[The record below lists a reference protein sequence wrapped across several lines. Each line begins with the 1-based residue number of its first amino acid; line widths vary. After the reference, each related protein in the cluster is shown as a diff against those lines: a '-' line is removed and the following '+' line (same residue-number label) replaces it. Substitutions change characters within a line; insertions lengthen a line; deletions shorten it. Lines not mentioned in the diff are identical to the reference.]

1 MKVIKRLKIITI
13 MFLLFIVST
22 PIFAQTTAAEGD
34 GLGSVVK
41 VMVAVTAFLIAVIMW
56 LVLVNSEKGEKSGKA
71 KSSIFSSLN
80 YETSI
85 EDEQSILLDH
95 DFDGIKE
102 LNNKIPPWFMIIF
115 YASMIFAVI
124 YIFKYHILFDG
135 ESDYQT
141 YEYTEEV
148 RLAALEL
155 EEVSA
160 AGGGTVIDE
169 NTVTVLDDAASL
181 ANGKATFDKHCV
193 ACHLSKGE
201 GLVGPNFTDDYW
213 IHGNKINDLYR
224 IIKVGVPAKGMIS
237 WQSQLDPVTMQEVAS
252 YVLTLRGTNP
262 PNQKAP
268 EGDLYTYE

>member
-22 PIFAQTTAAEGD
+22 PVFAQTTAAEGD
-34 GLGSVVK
+34 GLGSIIK

-56 LVLVNSEKGEKSGKA
+56 LVLVNSEKGEKSSKA
-71 KSSIFSSLN
+71 KSSFFSSLN
-80 YETSI
+80 FETSI

-115 YASMIFAVI
+115 YSSMIFAVI

-135 ESDYQT
+135 EGDYQT

-148 RLAALEL
+148 RLASLEL
-155 EEVSA
+155 EAASA

-181 ANGKATFDKHCV
+181 ANGKATYDKHCV

-237 WQSQLDPVTMQEVAS
+237 WQSQLDPVAMQEVAS
-252 YVLTLRGTNP
+252 YVMTLRGTSP
-262 PNQKAP
+262 PNPKAA

>member
-1 MKVIKRLKIITI
+1 MKVIKQLKMITI

-22 PIFAQTTAAEGD
+22 PIFAQTGVEDGD
-34 GLGSVVK
+34 GLASVVK
-41 VMVAVTAFLIAVIMW
+41 IMVAVTAFLIAVILW
-56 LVLVNSEKGEKSGKA
+56 LVLVNSEKGEKSVDS

-80 YETSI
+80 FETSI

-95 DFDGIKE
+95 DFDGIRE
-102 LNNKIPPWFMIIF
+102 LNNKIPPWFLMTF

-135 ESDYQT
+135 EGDYQT

-148 RLAALEL
+148 RMASLEL
-155 EEVSA
+155 EAVA
-160 AGGGTVIDE
+160 AESGAVIDE
-169 NTVTVLDDAASL
+169 NTVTVLDDATSL
-181 ANGKATFDKHCV
+181 ANGKVTYDKHCV

-237 WQSQLDPVTMQEVAS
+237 WQSQLDPVAMQEVAS
-252 YVLTLRGTNP
+252 YILTMRGTNP
-262 PNQKAP
+262 PNQKDA
-268 EGDLYTYE
+268 EGDLYE